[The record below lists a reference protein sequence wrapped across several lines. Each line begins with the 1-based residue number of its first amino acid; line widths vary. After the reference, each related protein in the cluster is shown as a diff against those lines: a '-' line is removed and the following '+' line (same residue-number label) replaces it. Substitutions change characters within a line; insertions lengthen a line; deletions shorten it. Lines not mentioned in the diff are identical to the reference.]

1 MSTTVKAWLHS
12 IAAAA
17 IGGAAGA
24 LSLIVLTPA
33 SVTWNEA
40 GAILLGKAALIGAVI
55 PVLALL
61 KQSPLPGDTDTA
73 KPPVDGANT
82 LNLSK

>member
-1 MSTTVKAWLHS
+1 MSNTTKAWIHS

-24 LSLIVLTPA
+24 LSLIILTPA
-33 SVTWNEA
+33 SVTWNET
-40 GAILLGKAALIGAVI
+40 GAILLSKAALIGAVI

-61 KQSPLPGDTDTA
+61 KQSPLPGDTDAA

-82 LNLSK
+82 LGLNK

>member
-1 MSTTVKAWLHS
+1 MSLNTKVWLHS

-24 LSLIVLTPA
+24 LGLVIVSPS
-33 SVTWNEA
+33 SVTWTA
-40 GAILLGKAALIGAVI
+40 TGAIVLGKIALIGAVV

-61 KQSPLPGDTDTA
+61 KQSPLPNDTA
-73 KPPVDGANT
+73 KPPIDGANHLD
-82 LNLSK
+82 LNK

>member
-1 MSTTVKAWLHS
+1 MSTIVKAWLHS

-33 SVTWNEA
+33 SITWDA
-40 GAILLGKAALIGAVI
+40 SGAILLGKAALIGAVI

-73 KPPVDGANT
+73 KPPVDGANALG
-82 LNLSK
+82 LNK